1 MDNYTKLSIEIL
13 QKNIDNLKKVREN
26 EKSIKDEENKINII
40 DSELI
45 EIKNDRERINNKLSK
60 LNNYK
65 KNHKKLVEFLL
76 LVHAFIFVGGLIYF
90 NLAEF
95 SLNGS
100 LLSLKESLVFSFMFQ
115 ILILI
120 GTIPGYYLCKKKFI
134 DSDYTKE
141 ELDDTLKII
150 DEDIKSLT
158 IKKEQKLTNIESL
171 KLEMQTLLNQ
181 EQENIEEV
189 SNILNARDNAINQ
202 NIMDIETFDNKLNN
216 SFDEKKLK
224 LEK

>member
-1 MDNYTKLSIEIL
+1 
-13 QKNIDNLKKVREN
+13 
-26 EKSIKDEENKINII
+26 
-40 DSELI
+40 
-45 EIKNDRERINNKLSK
+45 
-60 LNNYK
+60 
-65 KNHKKLVEFLL
+65 
-76 LVHAFIFVGGLIYF
+76 
-90 NLAEF
+90 
-95 SLNGS
+95 
-100 LLSLKESLVFSFMFQ
+100 MFQ

-141 ELDDTLKII
+141 ELDDTLKTI

>member
-45 EIKNDRERINNKLSK
+45 ETKNAKERINNKISK

-76 LVHAFIFVGGLIYF
+76 LVHAFIFVGGIIYF

-100 LLSLKESLVFSFMFQ
+100 LVPLKENLFLSLLLQLVF
-115 ILILI
+115 LAA
-120 GTIPGYYLCKKKFI
+120 TIPGYFRIKKNFK
-134 DSDYTKE
+134 DNTYTKE
-141 ELDDTLKII
+141 ELEDMIKTI

-216 SFDEKKLK
+216 NFDAMKLK
-224 LEK
+224 LTK